1 MSIAEPLAGRF
12 SGMGKLKNLLRRTP
26 LWSTLR
32 SVGQSRA
39 AKLTTIAP
47 FVGWLILLNA
57 RLTDFLALSPE
68 LFVGSGAADPGLVSK
83 LFTLNSLY
91 YTYIGLSIVGVA
103 SIIFIAMCPALIKQ
117 EASERSYVSEQMEVS
132 TDAQIHNLAGI
143 VAERYASMENL
154 RNYELGRGSFFQLWD
169 ALISDMHMKGE
180 IEFGSGTEFVTAMDT
195 PIIDAIT
202 KEIAV
207 NRRTSRAV
215 VETFRASAL
224 SRRPDIYSMF
234 YKSEDMSF
242 VKTRMLIF
250 VLYAFGF
257 AILAVPTIR
266 TFSKIVGLM
275 VA

>member
-1 MSIAEPLAGRF
+1 MALA
-12 SGMGKLKNLLRRTP
+12 
-26 LWSTLR
+26 
-32 SVGQSRA
+32 
-39 AKLTTIAP
+39 
-47 FVGWLILLNA
+47 
-57 RLTDFLALSPE
+57 PE
-68 LFVGSGAADPGLVSK
+68 LFVGAGVADPGLVGK

-117 EASERSYVSEQMEVS
+117 EASERSYISEQMEIS

-143 VAERYASMENL
+143 VAERYAAMEHL
-154 RNYELGRGSFFQLWD
+154 RDYKLNRGSFFQLWD
-169 ALISDMHMKGE
+169 ALIYDMHMKGE
-180 IEFGSGTEFVTAMDT
+180 IELGSGTEFVTAMDT

-207 NRRTSRAV
+207 NRRVSRAL

-242 VKTRMLIF
+242 VKARMLII
-250 VLYAFGF
+250 VLYALGFG
-257 AILAVPTIR
+257 ILAVPTVR
-266 TFSKIVGLM
+266 TFSRIVGLLM
-275 VA
+275 A